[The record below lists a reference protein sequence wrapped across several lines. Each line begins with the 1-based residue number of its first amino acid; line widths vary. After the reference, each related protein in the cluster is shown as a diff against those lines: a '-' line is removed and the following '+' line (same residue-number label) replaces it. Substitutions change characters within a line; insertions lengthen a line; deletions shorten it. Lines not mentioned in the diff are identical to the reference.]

1 MSSFEENRSTSSI
14 LEKMSV
20 STDRFEEKLG
30 KKKKGP
36 EPWSTQI
43 DQKRYEEKLS
53 RTFFRSYMIL
63 P

>member
-43 DQKRYEEKLS
+43 DQKRYEEKL
-53 RTFFRSYMIL
+53 
-63 P
+63 